1 VMTRESG
8 AAIGRP
14 LKGGDDDDQS
24 FCSSPVGVI
33 RIGLGHTRHTRSLGA
48 GEMRLV
54 SSQAKGR
61 TRARA
66 PASVRPDSD
75 L

>member
-1 VMTRESG
+1 
-8 AAIGRP
+8 
-14 LKGGDDDDQS
+14 
-24 FCSSPVGVI
+24 
-33 RIGLGHTRHTRSLGA
+33 
-48 GEMRLV
+48 MRLV

-75 L
+75 LWGRRSRPVRDGPATSSPVARRRSV